1 MTILWQEHVSG
12 GGLQVQNKAG
22 QSWVD
27 VPALPDTFVVNL
39 GDSLERWTN
48 DKWVST
54 MHRVVN
60 PPRDVAATHSR
71 VSIPYF
77 VQPNYHTV
85 IECIDSCFDET
96 PGQVRTGTE
105 RGVPLHEVHP
115 AEHSGER
122 RLTWSQW
129 A

>member
-85 IECIDSCFDET
+85 IECIDSCFDE
-96 PGQVRTGTE
+96 E
-105 RGVPLHEVHP
+105 HP
-115 AEHSGER
+115 AKYGPVRNGEY
-122 RLTWSQW
+122 LYMKFTQQNTLASVD
-129 A
+129 